1 MIQKDPKAIC
11 SGLEEYIYFLTKFGD
26 ENADIP
32 RFREFIRRFEKEKI
46 TKALLEE
53 LVNFRDAVH
62 NRISL
67 QIRGSGTRC
76 LPGKDS
82 TQTVGE
88 YYRILNVLG
97 AALNPPKP
105 KPAKMD
111 ISEFAGAKNV
121 ETKTTEYAGDPN
133 GVRPIVERSLE
144 LVKNYSEAIG
154 RGDFERAYALTG
166 FGLRDWMTFKKFVGA
181 HERAANEY
189 GGPALEFH
197 IDGFL
202 SVLADDAAC
211 KKSTA
216 DEGWPKTTPKEVRRS
231 RLVGFWIRDKAGQT
245 GCWGSFYITEENK
258 EYRVAKFEFFT
269 Q

>member
-11 SGLEEYIYFLTKFGD
+11 TGLEEYINFFTRFGD

-32 RFREFIRRFEKEKI
+32 RFREFISRFEEEKI
-46 TKALLEE
+46 TKGLLEE

-82 TQTVGE
+82 NQTVGE
-88 YYRILNVLG
+88 YYRVLNVLG

-121 ETKTTEYAGDPN
+121 ETKASEYAGDPN

-144 LVKNYSEAIG
+144 LVNNYSEAIG

-166 FGLRDWMTFKKFVGA
+166 GGLRDWMTFKKFVNA
-181 HERAANEY
+181 HEKAAKEY
-189 GGPALEFH
+189 DGPALEFH
-197 IDGFL
+197 VDGFL
-202 SVLADDAAC
+202 FVLADDAAR
-211 KKSTA
+211 KSA
-216 DEGWPKTTPKEVRRS
+216 AIGDWPKTTLKEVRRS
-231 RLVGFWIRDKAGQT
+231 KLIGFWIRDKAART
-245 GCWGSFYITEENK
+245 GCWGSFYITEEDK
-258 EYRVAKFEFFT
+258 EYRVAKFEFFA

>member
-11 SGLEEYIYFLTKFGD
+11 HGLKEYISFFSEFGD
-26 ENADIP
+26 DNADIP
-32 RFREFIRRFEKEKI
+32 RFGEFISRFEKEKI
-46 TKALLEE
+46 TKGLLED

-82 TQTVGE
+82 NQTVSE
-88 YYRILNVLG
+88 YYRVLNVLG
-97 AALNPPKP
+97 TALNPPKP

-111 ISEFAGAKNV
+111 ISGFAGAKNV
-121 ETKTTEYAGDPN
+121 ETKTTEYEGDPN
-133 GVRPIVERSLE
+133 GVRLVVERSLE
-144 LVKNYSEAIG
+144 LVKNYSEAVG
-154 RGDFERAYALTG
+154 RGDFEAAHRLTG
-166 FGLRDWMTFKKFVGA
+166 AGLQEWMTFKKFLGA
-181 HERAANEY
+181 HEKAATEY

-197 IDGFL
+197 VDSFL
-202 SVLADDAAC
+202 IVLADDTARKSAAVG
-211 KKSTA
+211 
-216 DEGWPKTTPKEVRRS
+216 DWPKTTLKEVRRS
-231 RLVGFWIRDKAGQT
+231 KLIGFWIRDKAAQT